1 MEIEKPMKAN
11 RVLQL
16 SLGLLA
22 FGLASPAS
30 ATDVKFTLDWAFQGP
45 QAPHLLALERGYF
58 KEEGLNVTIDRGF
71 GSGDVPVKLLGGAYE
86 IGVADL
92 NPTIR
97 LKLEKP
103 DADIVAVGI
112 LGDATALAVMTT
124 KRQGI
129 TKPSDL
135 VGKTLAAPET
145 DAGRQLFPAFARA
158 VGLDLGAVKWQT
170 VTPQLRETML
180 AQGQVNAITG
190 FTTSGILSLKA
201 LGVADSDMV
210 VMKYDQFGVD
220 LYSTSILVRK
230 SYAEAN
236 PKVVQGMVKGIL
248 RGFLAARAEPAA
260 AIAALKKRDSLI
272 DEKIET
278 ERMLMQL
285 NELSFTPWVLANGFG
300 RAQPERIAKSIE
312 TVRAAFNVP
321 TTLAAGD
328 IYSEAYLPP
337 VASLQV
343 PK

>member
-1 MEIEKPMKAN
+1 MNSIRSIRLGA
-11 RVLQL
+11 
-16 SLGLLA
+16 GLLGA
-22 FGLASPAS
+22 ALLATPA
-30 ATDVKFTLDWAFQGP
+30 AAQDVKFTLDWAFQGP
-45 QAPHLLALERGYF
+45 QSPHLLALERGF
-58 KEEGLNVTIDRGF
+58 FREEGLNVTIDRGF

-103 DADIVAVGI
+103 DADILAVGI
-112 LGDATALAVMTT
+112 IGDATALAVMTT
-124 KRQGI
+124 RRQGI

-158 VGLDLGAVKWQT
+158 VGLDLNAVRWQT

-180 AQGQVNAITG
+180 AQGQVQAITG

-201 LGVADSDMV
+201 LGVPEADIVTMR
-210 VMKYDQFGVD
+210 YDQFGVD
-220 LYSTSILVRK
+220 LYSTAILVRK

-248 RGFLAARAEPAA
+248 RGYLAARAEPAA

-278 ERMLMQL
+278 ERLQMQL
-285 NELSFTPWVLANGFG
+285 NEISFTPWVLQNGFG
-300 RAQPERIAKSIE
+300 RAQTARIEKSIE
-312 TVRAAFNVP
+312 IVRAAFNVP
-321 TTLAAGD
+321 TALPASA
-328 IYSEAYLPP
+328 IYSDAYLPP
-337 VASLQV
+337 ASTLQV